1 MSVQNDRA
9 SIPESAAVNAVPTQD
24 ARHDWLRHWEL
35 WVALA
40 VGACL
45 RLWQP
50 GADGFLGDQAG
61 LMQLARLSIQHGAIP
76 VTGIYSSISTLNPPL
91 SVYVL
96 LPFAWLSHDPL
107 LAVISQECWNVAG
120 VFFCYIFVLRT
131 FGRRAAA
138 ISTALF
144 ATAGAAVDY
153 SRLLWQQDY
162 LPPFIALWALFTF
175 AGATQGRPRWLLPAT
190 AFLTCAILLHP
201 TAALLLP
208 TLLLALLLCPLK
220 PRRWEYVASGAVVAL
235 LLAPTLIWEV
245 LSGWADIAPLQKS
258 FFGGSKV
265 LDPAVFYRMY
275 QVLGGPVTPERGP
288 RQVHGLSDLLAL
300 VIHTPTNTIFTPR
313 SAYGALGALPLFVAL
328 AAIALYTVGWLVVT
342 HRVFAP
348 LRRVS
353 SGSPANAPPARR
365 LLVWLRAA
373 WVAARADPQ
382 WRAALLLW
390 VSVTLPPATM
400 LDHSQ
405 NIYPHYLLSL
415 FPLLFVVSGVGAVWL
430 LDRAGRLVAR
440 LTARGAA
447 PRWRRAPLIVTIGV
461 LSILILAQTAEST
474 LAVASFSSGA
484 YDGSPVHGYGY
495 TLQDLRVADARLGQ
509 VQQTQRARRIFIA
522 SVPRADL
529 AMAYVLVGE
538 HADRVS
544 FDANC
549 LILPA
554 SDESPALVAATS
566 DDQPAQ
572 SLLATLPG
580 VTQITAVALPGGAPL
595 DVYRVSAPLA
605 SAPGD
610 VAVTP
615 ATFTAGGGVTLRLN
629 AAALTPTGGL
639 RLRWS
644 VLTSTPK
651 GATAALVAPT
661 ATIQSATGAAKSPM
675 NSSACGPQQW
685 RAGESLYTWL
695 DLPHYSS
702 GDTVILGLRQY
713 TQTFEQANV
722 GFVPVLSAR
731 MPQSPLITAIIAPV
745 AGAQSGSPGAVT
757 SEGYVLPLLPLIH

>member
-1 MSVQNDRA
+1 MSVQSDRV
-9 SIPESAAVNAVPTQD
+9 SGSESPAVSAVPPQG
-24 ARHDWLRHWEL
+24 ARRDWLRHWEL

-40 VGACL
+40 VGAFL

-50 GADGFLGDQAG
+50 GAGQFLGDQAG
-61 LMQLARLSIQHGAIP
+61 LLQLARLSVQRGAIP

-96 LPFAWLSHDPL
+96 LPFAWLSHDPV

-120 VFFCYIFVLRT
+120 ILFCYIFVLRT

-138 ISTALF
+138 ISTMLF

-162 LPPFIALWALFTF
+162 LPPLIALWALFTF
-175 AGATQGRPRWLLPAT
+175 AGATQGRPRWLVPAT

-208 TLLLALLLCPLK
+208 TLLLALLLCPRK
-220 PRRWEYVASGAVVAL
+220 PSRREYAASGAVVAL

-245 LSGWADIAPLQKS
+245 LSGWTDITPLRKS

-265 LDPAVFYRMY
+265 LDPAVFYRLY
-275 QVLGGPVTPERGP
+275 QMLGGPVTPERGP
-288 RQVHGLSDLLAL
+288 RQVHGLGDLLAL
-300 VIHTPTNTIFTPR
+300 VIHTPTNTVFTP
-313 SAYGALGALPLFVAL
+313 SSPYGVLGALPLCIAI
-328 AAIALYTVGWLVVT
+328 AAIALYTTGWLVLT

-348 LRRVS
+348 LWRVS
-353 SGSPANAPPARR
+353 SGSPADAPRARR
-365 LLVWLRAA
+365 LLDWFRAA
-373 WVAARADPQ
+373 WDAVRGEPH

-415 FPLLFVVSGVGAVWL
+415 FPLLFVVSGIGAVWL
-430 LDRAGRLVAR
+430 LERASGMAAWLA
-440 LTARGAA
+440 ARGAA
-447 PRWRRAPLIVTIGV
+447 PRWRRAPLVFTAGV
-461 LSILILAQTAEST
+461 LAMLMLAQTTEST
-474 LAVASFSSGA
+474 FAIASFSSGA

-495 TLQDLRVADARLGQ
+495 TLQDLRSADARLGQ
-509 VQQTQRARRIFIA
+509 VQQTQRARRIFVA
-522 SVPRADL
+522 SVPRTDRAV
-529 AMAYVLVGE
+529 AYMLVGD
-538 HADRVS
+538 HADRVN

-554 SDESPALVAATS
+554 PDESPALVAATS
-566 DDQPAQ
+566 DDQPAH

-580 VTQITAVALPGGAPL
+580 VTPVTAIALPGGAPL
-595 DVYRVSAPLA
+595 DVYRVNAPLA
-605 SAPGD
+605 SAPDD

-615 ATFTAGGGVTLRLN
+615 ATFTAGNGVGLRLN
-629 AAALTPTGGL
+629 AAALTPMGIL

-651 GATAALVAPT
+651 GATAATVVPT
-661 ATIQSATGAAKSPM
+661 ATLQHSNRTLKTPM
-675 NSSACGPQQW
+675 NPSNCSPQQW

-702 GDTVILGLRQY
+702 GDAVILGLQQY

-731 MPQSPLITAIIAPV
+731 MPQSPTITAHISPV
-745 AGAQSGSPGAVT
+745 DGAQPGLPGAVT
-757 SEGYVLPLLPLIH
+757 SEGYELPIVGLT